1 MSKTISNL
9 QDIEIK
15 DLLFMKNQKTRIQ
28 EREEKI
34 KYLESLFKYTPKTI
48 SNNIKSESNIKTNSK
63 KKSNK
68 NKNLHLKLPK
78 INIIDNNTMNSYE
91 RMKNYKVFF
100 HKKRNNT
107 LDSKV
112 KNILI
117 KSGFSYNLHNNNE
130 FIITNQ
136 NDNQKKK
143 KSIAKKSK
151 KIDELKNDII
161 QKFVEESP
169 KTQKPKREPDKIE
182 INEQTKYKKI
192 KFDDYLKMQ
201 AKAES
206 MLKPKLGEN
215 STDLIEYIK
224 AIQGIRLNIIE
235 NIIKDINNAENRFNK
250 EKPSDDSNF
259 NVMDK
264 TIYIHKWK
272 NLFFLRDYQRFFLK
286 GLKGKISNN
295 NFYQMQKK
303 FLEINSICF
312 AESKGQQIKN
322 IELPK

>member
-1 MSKTISNL
+1 MSKTISNF
-9 QDIEIK
+9 QDIYIK
-15 DLLFMKNQKTRIQ
+15 DLLFMKNQKSRILA
-28 EREEKI
+28 REEKI
-34 KYLESLFKYTPKTI
+34 KYLESLFKYTPNTMGNI
-48 SNNIKSESNIKTNSK
+48 IHLETNIKSNSK
-63 KKSNK
+63 NK
-68 NKNLHLKLPK
+68 ANKNLHFKLPK
-78 INIIDNNTMNSYE
+78 INILGNNTMNSYE

-100 HKKRNNT
+100 HKKRKNT
-107 LDSKV
+107 EENKV

-117 KSGFSYNLHNNNE
+117 KSGFSYNLHDNNDLIVN
-130 FIITNQ
+130 NQ
-136 NDNQKKK
+136 NQNQNNK
-143 KSIAKKSK
+143 KSIVKNGKKM
-151 KIDELKNDII
+151 DELKNDII

-169 KTQKPKREPDKIE
+169 KSQKPKKESDKIE
-182 INEQTKYKKI
+182 INQETKYKKI

-215 STDLIEYIK
+215 SSDLIEYIK

-235 NIIKDINNAENRFNK
+235 NIIKDINNAENRFNI

-303 FLEINSICF
+303 FLEINNICF

-322 IELPK
+322 IEMPK